1 VKEGLADR
9 AGAQNSRVTIVVLTY
24 NRRQELQRSLAELTA
39 LPDRPAVIVVDNG
52 STDDTA
58 HCVRH
63 DFPQVE
69 LVQAPSNLGAA
80 GRNLGVQQVRTPYV
94 AFSDDDTWWAPGALD
109 ASADLFDRHPRIAV
123 LNARIAVGPECR
135 EDPACGA
142 MAASPLERI
151 PGVGPTLTGFMA
163 GACVM
168 RTSAY
173 LEAGGYWKAF
183 FIGGEESLL
192 AMDILD
198 AGRQIAYAPVLQVHH
213 WPSQARDSTLRR
225 RLLVRNAI
233 WTAWLRLPMSLAWRR
248 TLTCLGQVPD
258 GRLRRRAMADI
269 LPGLPSVFAQRR
281 VLKPETCA
289 LLEQLWR
296 HEAP

>member
-1 VKEGLADR
+1 MKDGFADR
-9 AGAQNSRVTIVVLTY
+9 AGAQPGRVTIVVLTY
-24 NRRQELQRSLAELTA
+24 NRRQELLRSLDKLTA
-39 LPDRPAVIVVDNG
+39 LPERPAVIVVDNG

-63 DFPQVE
+63 DFPQVG
-69 LVQAPSNLGAA
+69 LVSAPSNLGAA
-80 GRNLGVQQVRTPYV
+80 GRNLGVEQVRTPYV

-109 ASADLFDRHPRIAV
+109 AAADLFDRHPRVAV

-135 EDPACGA
+135 EDPACSA
-142 MAASPLERI
+142 MAMSPLEHI
-151 PGVGPTLTGFMA
+151 GGVGPTLTGFMA

-168 RTSAY
+168 RTRAY

-198 AGRQIAYAPVLQVHH
+198 AGHQIAYAPALQMHH
-213 WPSQARDSTLRR
+213 WPSHVRDSTLRR
-225 RLLVRNAI
+225 KLLVRNAI
-233 WTAWLRLPMSLAWRR
+233 WTAWLRLPVSLAWHR
-248 TLTCLGQVPD
+248 TRTSLGEVPD
-258 GRLRRRAMADI
+258 GRLRWRMLADT

-281 VLKPETCA
+281 VLKPETCR
-289 LLEQLWR
+289 LLEQMWR
-296 HEAP
+296 REAR

>member
-1 VKEGLADR
+1 VKEGLAGR
-9 AGAQNSRVTIVVLTY
+9 AGAQDGRVTIVVLTY
-24 NRRQELQRSLAELTA
+24 NRRQELQRSLAKLTA

-52 STDDTA
+52 SRDDTA

-69 LVQAPSNLGAA
+69 LLRAPSNLGAA
-80 GRNLGVQQVRTPYV
+80 GRNLGVERARTPYV

-109 ASADLFDRHPRIAV
+109 AAADLFERHPRIAV

-135 EDPACGA
+135 EDPTCSA

-151 PGVGPTLTGFMA
+151 AGVGPTLAGFMA

-198 AGRQIAYAPVLQVHH
+198 AGHQIAYAPALQVHH
-213 WPSQARDSTLRR
+213 WPSQARDSILRR

-233 WTAWLRLPMSLAWRR
+233 WTAWLRLPTDLAWHR
-248 TLTCLGQVPD
+248 TRTCLDQVSD
-258 GRLRRRAMADI
+258 ARLRWRTVADT

-281 VLKPETCA
+281 VLKPATCK
-289 LLEQLWR
+289 LLEQLWQR
-296 HEAP
+296 QAL